1 MPVVLYPCVSISQG
15 RVSLSERGGA
25 RAHRED
31 RGGVEPDARH
41 QLGLQLHHL
50 HAQGRQVQ
58 ARPLQEARTTL
69 QQELR
74 GEARQLSVRVSQVR
88 TTLQIT
94 LQTFPLSVTMVT
106 VTQYRAIRLQ

>member
-1 MPVVLYPCVSISQG
+1 MCSFLSAG
-15 RVSLSERGGA
+15 RVPLKERGGA

-31 RGGVEPDARH
+31 RGRLEPDARH

-58 ARPLQEARTTL
+58 ARPLEEARATF

-74 GEARQLSVRVSQVR
+74 GEESHLAVRVPQVR
-88 TTLQIT
+88 NLQIT
-94 LQTFPLSVTMVT
+94 LFENLKYAGFRIYGP
-106 VTQYRAIRLQ
+106 R